1 MLALTGQQQKVLAGV
16 LLLLIVG
23 WAVQTWRLAHAV
35 SEPQPIQ
42 EIDAEREL

>member
-16 LLLLIVG
+16 LLLLLVG
-23 WAVQTWRLAHAV
+23 WAVQTWRLAHPTD
-35 SEPQPIQ
+35 EIRPIQ